1 MKKYRSMLFAAVMA
15 VCCLS
20 ACGQKNS
27 NIQNSNIPTE
37 KNEEKQLKVV
47 TTIFPV
53 YDWVREMAGDE
64 SSHIELTMLLDNG
77 VDLHSYQPTAEDMMK
92 ISDCDLFIYVGGE
105 SDEWVDDALKEAAN
119 EDMKV
124 ISLLD
129 VLGASAKTEEVI
141 EGMQQQH
148 EHDHDDEQEAEG
160 EEEHE
165 REHEHEEEVDEH
177 VWLSLQNAKMFCRTI
192 ADELSVI
199 DSENADAYE
208 QNVKAYE
215 EKLDALDAEYR
226 EAVKAASQRTLLF
239 ADRFPFRY
247 FVDDYGLDY
256 YAAFAGCSAETEA
269 AFETITFLA
278 QKADELELKTVLTIE
293 KSDGKMAKTVIDNTK
308 DKNQTVLQMDSM
320 QSVTSKD
327 AANGI
332 TYLSIMENN
341 LNVLKEALR

>member
-1 MKKYRSMLFAAVMA
+1 MKIYRSMLFAAVMA

-64 SSHIELTMLLDNG
+64 SSQIEVTMLLDNG

-148 EHDHDDEQEAEG
+148 DHDDEQEAEG

-165 REHEHEEEVDEH
+165 REHEEEVDEH

-215 EKLDALDAEYR
+215 EKLEALDAEYR
-226 EAVKAASQRTLLF
+226 ETVKAASQRTLLF

-341 LNVLKEALR
+341 LDVLKEALR

>member
-1 MKKYRSMLFAAVMA
+1 MKIYRSMLFAAVMA

-20 ACGQKNS
+20 ACGQK
-27 NIQNSNIPTE
+27 NSNIPTE

-64 SSHIELTMLLDNG
+64 STQIEVTMLLDNG

-141 EGMQQQH
+141 EGMQQQ
-148 EHDHDDEQEAEG
+148 HDHDDEQEAEG

-278 QKADELELKTVLTIE
+278 QKTDELELKTVLTIE

-341 LNVLKEALR
+341 LDVLKEALR

>member
-1 MKKYRSMLFAAVMA
+1 MKIYRSMLFAAVMA

-27 NIQNSNIPTE
+27 NIQDSNIPTE

-64 SSHIELTMLLDNG
+64 SSQIEVTMLLDNG

-148 EHDHDDEQEAEG
+148 DHDDEQEAEG

-165 REHEHEEEVDEH
+165 REHEEEVDEH
-177 VWLSLQNAKMFCRTI
+177 VCLSLQNAKMFCRTI

-215 EKLDALDAEYR
+215 VKLDALDAEYR

-278 QKADELELKTVLTIE
+278 QKTDELELKTVLTIE

-341 LNVLKEALR
+341 LDVLKEALR